1 MDLAQQ
7 CFDSP
12 KKLRFCVHVC
22 MCACVCVG
30 ESGGG
35 CRVLTRRTVHIRCVP
50 RPLSILYWE
59 SGSHAELAFTDGHS
73 WQESLLQEFL
83 CLDFPVL
90 GRTGM
95 HCCTWLL
102 RQVLGIHTQFPRLAW
117 QTPYPGSHLPSP
129 HRFIVWG
136 TAGFRWGCGD
146 LTGHDL
152 HAKGSYGA
160 GSWCSRKGI

>member
-1 MDLAQQ
+1 M
-7 CFDSP
+7 
-12 KKLRFCVHVC
+12 HVC
-22 MCACVCVG
+22 LCVWGG
-30 ESGGG
+30 EWGVS
-35 CRVLTRRTVHIRCVP
+35 CPDEAHSPCQVRSSTTLHLIFRVRVSRWV
-50 RPLSILYWE
+50 
-59 SGSHAELAFTDGHS
+59 AFTGGHS
-73 WQESLLQEFL
+73 WQESLLQGPS
-83 CLDFPVL
+83 CLGFPVL
-90 GRTGM
+90 GCTGM

-129 HRFIVWG
+129 QRFIVWG

-160 GSWCSRKGI
+160 GSWCSRKGF